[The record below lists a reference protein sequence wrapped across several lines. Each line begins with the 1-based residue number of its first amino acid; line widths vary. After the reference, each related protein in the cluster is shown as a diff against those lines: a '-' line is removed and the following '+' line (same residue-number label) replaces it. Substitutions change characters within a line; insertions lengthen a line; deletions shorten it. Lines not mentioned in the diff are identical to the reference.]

1 MTQVRSLDLSL
12 IRRARQI
19 IAVSAAGFAIA
30 GAAFAQTPATTPS
43 GQSDAATAAQSAFKR
58 MDANK
63 DGKLSKEEASR
74 NPSVAAKFDAWD
86 QDKDGSLS
94 LDEFTAGYGAAA
106 K

>member
-30 GAAFAQTPATTPS
+30 SAAFAQTPATTPS
-43 GQSDAATAAQSAFKR
+43 GPSDAATAAQSAFKR

-63 DGKLSKEEASR
+63 DG
-74 NPSVAAKFDAWD
+74 
-86 QDKDGSLS
+86 SLS

>member
-1 MTQVRSLDLSL
+1 MTQVRSLDRSL
-12 IRRARQI
+12 NRRAHRI
-19 IAVSAAGFAIA
+19 IAVTAVGFAVA
-30 GAAFAQTPATTPS
+30 GAAFAQSATTPS
-43 GQSDAATAAQSAFKR
+43 GQSDAATAAQGVFKR

-86 QDKDGSLS
+86 TDKDSALS
-94 LDEFTAGYGAAA
+94 VDEFSAGYTAV

>member
-12 IRRARQI
+12 IRRARHI
-19 IAVSAAGFAIA
+19 VAVSAAGFAIV

-58 MDANK
+58 LDANK
-63 DGKLSKEEASR
+63 DGKLSKEEAAR

-86 QDKDGSLS
+86 NDKDGALS
-94 LDEFTAGYGAAA
+94 VDEFSAGFNA

>member
-12 IRRARQI
+12 VRRARQV
-19 IAVSAAGFAIA
+19 IAVTAVGFAVA

-58 MDANK
+58 LDANK
-63 DGKLSKEEASR
+63 DGKLSKEEVSR
-74 NPSVAAKFDAWD
+74 NPSVAAKFEAWD

-94 LDEFTAGYGAAA
+94 VDEFSAGYAAA
-106 K
+106 TR